1 LQQIVRKELEGT
13 KLEISVAQLWLHLAI
28 WYQAYYNVGV
38 RLLSWS
44 NLANQSLPVSSKPKR
59 KMGAVTNTN
68 NAKQFGFQIELLKDM
83 EVEHWCFGCVLKGK
97 QGRRKAFQSL
107 MYKLLHL
114 TGSWRTCHLSTV
126 NLIYRTCLTSHQLRQ
141 LCNLMLFKKVCE
153 RARILS
159 SISSEETALAIPI
172 ELLSRLGQQLL
183 RGDMLN
189 SQ

>member
-28 WYQAYYNVGV
+28 WYQAYCNVGV

-44 NLANQSLPVSSKPKR
+44 NPANQSLPVSSKPKR

-97 QGRRKAFQSL
+97 QGRLKAFQSL
-107 MYKLLHL
+107 MYKLLHV
-114 TGSWRTCHLSTV
+114 TGSWRTCHLSMV

-141 LCNLMLFKKVCE
+141 KWWTMN
-153 RARILS
+153 RRIL
-159 SISSEETALAIPI
+159 TTT
-172 ELLSRLGQQLL
+172 GKNQQKQTTIQYFNNHATTTKQLEVA
-183 RGDMLN
+183 DN
-189 SQ
+189 HQ